1 VLAKIVTGKNHEMGT
16 WTRTHI
22 RDVKLV
28 ATHIRDVRLVATHI
42 RDVRL
47 VATTKDRVDN
57 NNLNN

>member
-1 VLAKIVTGKNHEMGT
+1 MLAKIVTGKNHEMGT

-28 ATHIRDVRLVATHI
+28 ATHIRDVRLVAT
-42 RDVRL
+42 
-47 VATTKDRVDN
+47 TKDRVDN